1 MTKTLTATI
10 CVCLIVAVAC
20 FAFANGSQ
28 ERSSVSRVGGAFY
41 KGGSQVLDRSGM
53 LVNTCLK
60 TTFSLFNPCLD
71 FVKGCTDRVLSPFDK
86 GFAYAEKSV
95 AKQWPKKK
103 TVQAPQAGKPAPQKQ
118 K

>member
-10 CVCLIVAVAC
+10 CLCLIVAMAC
-20 FAFANGSQ
+20 VAFANGAR
-28 ERSSVSRVGGAFY
+28 ERSTVSRAGVAFY
-41 KGGSQVLDRSGM
+41 KGGSHILDTGGM
-53 LVNTCLK
+53 LVNGCLK

-71 FVKGCTDRVLSPFDK
+71 LVKGCTTRVLSPLDK
-86 GFAYAEKSV
+86 GFAYAEKTV

-103 TVQAPQAGKPAPQKQ
+103 TVKAPHAEKAAPK